1 MAQAPQ
7 PASEP
12 RKDPR
17 PRRARG
23 KIATVLHQN
32 PDRRYVMANP
42 ADTRFGLSKHLEDG
56 WTKID
61 AKSDKERISCGRVS
75 PDGEVSFEGQVL
87 LWIDKEEYEARIQ
100 DAEQIVKARDRQAAA
115 PGGIDNV
122 KAVDGKLARNMNQ

>member
-1 MAQAPQ
+1 MGQAQQ

-17 PRRARG
+17 PRRSRG
-23 KIATVLHQN
+23 RIATVTNQR
-32 PDRRYVMANP
+32 PDRRYVLVNP
-42 ADTRFGLSKHLEDG
+42 ADQLSGLAKHLDDG

-61 AKSDKERISCGRVS
+61 AKSDKERVSCGRVS
-75 PDGEVSFEGQVL
+75 PDGEVSFEGQIL
-87 LWIDKEEYEARIQ
+87 LWIDAEEYEARIQ
-100 DAEQIVKARDRQAAA
+100 DAAQIVKARDAKAAA